1 MPKNRLFLILT
12 LGFIFLQFCFSCSN
26 PAEKAQKHLY
36 FEWKQFLQAEITRL
50 KSINPPIRK
59 SIILNEKK
67 EEKTLHQVNFE
78 NELSLFLDADLN
90 KPAFENSYD
99 NLSEN
104 NIIWY
109 SLKKEENLKVK
120 KVLIHLDNAEMP
132 ENVEIVIQE
141 KNILFSTEKKLNMHF
156 TEGKLQ
162 TYSIEGTQQLAWL
175 SPTNYKMMGVILPK

>member
-1 MPKNRLFLILT
+1 M
-12 LGFIFLQFCFSCSN
+12 
-26 PAEKAQKHLY
+26 
-36 FEWKQFLQAEITRL
+36 
-50 KSINPPIRK
+50 
-59 SIILNEKK
+59 
-67 EEKTLHQVNFE
+67 
-78 NELSLFLDADLN
+78 SLFLDADLN